1 MVIKKEHNL
10 IIVLLAALFLM
21 AAHAAVATP
30 VTPIY
35 DITGF
40 GNFGPVVG
48 GPLATNFGDGF
59 LYVTGTI
66 TSTVYRADEAFELN
80 QGEDT
85 AYIDVN
91 DLTFVYRIDA
101 AGLGNIDFLQ
111 INLPLDVSGET
122 IVAVG
127 WNSAVSDEPLTLV
140 DTETEFNY
148 QIEFGDDFGDN
159 PGAFGLDP
167 GETIEV
173 FITFEDLDYF
183 QTTALLDG
191 GAGPVSGV
199 AVLGVDPPPPGM
211 PEPASIGTA
220 LAALL
225 GLCGIIAHRCRK

>member
-1 MVIKKEHNL
+1 MAIKREHKQ
-10 IIVLLAALFLM
+10 IVVLLAAFFLM
-21 AAHAAVATP
+21 AAHVAVATP

-35 DITGF
+35 EITGF
-40 GNFGPVVG
+40 GDFGPVVG
-48 GPLATNFGDGF
+48 GPLATNFGGGMF
-59 LYVTGTI
+59 ELTGTL

-85 AYIDVN
+85 AYIDVD

-101 AGLGNIDFLQ
+101 AGIVNIDYLQ
-111 INLPLDVSGET
+111 INLPLNISGET

-127 WNSAVSDEPLTLV
+127 WNSAVSDEALTLV
-140 DTETEFNY
+140 DTETEANY

-173 FITFEDLDYF
+173 FITFEDLDYSL
-183 QTTALLDG
+183 TTALLDG
-191 GAGPVSGV
+191 GGFPVSGV
-199 AVLGVDPPPPGM
+199 EVLGAVI
-211 PEPASIGTA
+211 PEPASIATA

-225 GLCGIIAHRCRK
+225 GLSSIIVARARRK